1 MKCFVKLAALLLSAA
16 ACASAYSQSTFGTL
30 TGAVTD
36 AAGAALPG
44 ATIVITN
51 RRTQISHT
59 VKSDGSG
66 AYQAV
71 NLDPG
76 LYGLTVSA
84 SGFAQASREID
95 LLARQVARVD
105 VRMETAAT
113 KASVDIIASNAI
125 NSETPTV
132 TDSKSG
138 REIASLALN
147 FRATNNPSP
156 IVVATLAPGV
166 QQDRGG
172 NISVAGGQP
181 YTTSFSLDGVST
193 QLVRSGGPVRD
204 LFPSVEGIAEFKVSS
219 INNNAEFGQVSDL
232 TVISKNGSNDLHGA
246 AFWYHQNSAL
256 NSSNPFGAVGSD
268 GKRIKAPEHT
278 NTFGGVLSGPLT
290 IPKLYKGSNRTFFF
304 FDYEGVRRPQQTLL
318 NEIVPPDAFRRG
330 EGWTDRQGCR
340 ADRAAADAGFRR
352 LAKPQY

>member
-16 ACASAYSQSTFGTL
+16 VSATAYSQSTFGTL

-36 AAGAALPG
+36 SRGAVLPG
-44 ATIVITN
+44 ATVVITN

-59 VKSDGSG
+59 VTTDGSG

-84 SGFAQASREID
+84 SGFAQANREIE

-105 VRMETAAT
+105 IRMEAAAT
-113 KASVDIIASNAI
+113 KASVDIIASNVI

-172 NISVAGGQP
+172 NVSVAGGQP

-193 QLVRSGGPVRD
+193 QSVRSGGPVRD

-232 TVISKNGSNDLHGA
+232 TVISKSGSNDFHGA

-256 NSSNPFGAVGSD
+256 NASNPFGVVGSD
-268 GKRIKAPEHT
+268 GKRVKAPEHT
-278 NTFGGVLSGPLT
+278 NTFGGALSGPLT